1 MRLRTTDTENP
12 VKPAYTS
19 EKGELLIFTAMNSTR
34 KEEFYLLFDE
44 NMESQTVYVNGIKAD
59 LYLSEKPDESNII
72 VWQSANGIL
81 LSIQGF
87 LDKNQLIELAEKIK

>member
-1 MRLRTTDTENP
+1 M
-12 VKPAYTS
+12 
-19 EKGELLIFTAMNSTR
+19 LIFTAMNSTR

-44 NMESQTVYVNGIKAD
+44 NMECQTVFVNGNKAD

-72 VWQSANGIL
+72 VWQSANGTL

-87 LDKNQLIELAEKIK
+87 LDEDQLIEMAEKIK